1 MILQQGDG
9 IWKERESLFEMVGFK
24 VKFFVQKG
32 EGWGF
37 FRERRRVGIISRE
50 GWGLLVEKSRRAL
63 VEKGAGGG

>member
-24 VKFFVQKG
+24 VEFFVQKG

-37 FRERRRVGIISRE
+37 FIEKGE
-50 GWGLLVEKSRRAL
+50 GWGLLVEK
-63 VEKGAGGG
+63 VGDY

>member
-1 MILQQGDG
+1 M
-9 IWKERESLFEMVGFK
+9 
-24 VKFFVQKG
+24 KFFVQKG

-63 VEKGAGGG
+63 VKKGAGGGR